1 MQDRHGHRIS
11 YLRVSITD
19 RCNERCTYCMPQELQ
34 EWLPREEILTF
45 EETLRLIRIAADL
58 GVSKV
63 RVTGGEPLTR
73 RDVLDFVRRI
83 PEIPGIKSIGVSTN
97 GTLLAREITSGKTMA
112 AALRDAGVQSVNIS
126 LDTLDRDA
134 YSQITGRNFHEH
146 VLRGIDAAISAGFD
160 QIKLNTVLMRGRNE
174 DQLIPLVEF
183 AGARDLILRFIEM
196 MPVSTIDVLDE
207 NNFISVLEAKRL
219 IESLYGC
226 LIPEA
231 EFRTNGPAAYYQI
244 PGRKQR
250 IGFIG
255 AMTNLH
261 FCESCNKLRLT
272 CDGKLRPCLGSYL
285 EFDIMKPLR
294 AGASDA
300 ELRQFFLDVV
310 ERKPAQHDFRDNYQP
325 NRKMITIGGRR
336 MRRLTHIGRDGR
348 AQTVDVSAKSMS
360 KRRAVAAGKIRLRRE
375 TLDLIKNDRIAK
387 GNVFATARI
396 AGIQAAKQT
405 AQLIPLCHTLPLGE
419 VKIDIVISNESADV
433 KCTAQTVAQTGV
445 EMEALVGATVAL
457 LSIE

>member
-1 MQDRHGHRIS
+1 MQDRYGHRIS

-34 EWLPREEILTF
+34 EWLPRDGILTF
-45 EETLRLIRIAADL
+45 EETLRLIRIAAEL

-73 RDVLDFVRRI
+73 RDVVNFIRRI
-83 PEIPGIKSIGVSTN
+83 PQISGIKSIGLSTN

-112 AALRDAGVQSVNIS
+112 VTLRDAGVQSVNIS
-126 LDTLDRDA
+126 LDTLDRET
-134 YSQITGRNFHEH
+134 YSQITGRDFHKQ
-146 VLRGIDAAISAGFD
+146 VLKGIDAAISAGFH

-183 AGARDLILRFIEM
+183 AEARDLILRFIEM
-196 MPVSTIDVLDE
+196 MPVSTTDVLDE
-207 NNFISVLEAKRL
+207 DNFISILEAKRS
-219 IESLYGC
+219 IESVYGS
-226 LIPEA
+226 LIPETG
-231 EFRTNGPAAYYQI
+231 FRTNGPATYYQI

-294 AGASDA
+294 AGASDE
-300 ELRQFFLDVV
+300 ELRQFFLGVV

-325 NRKMITIGGRR
+325 NRKMIAIGG
-336 MRRLTHIGRDGR
+336 
-348 AQTVDVSAKSMS
+348 
-360 KRRAVAAGKIRLRRE
+360 
-375 TLDLIKNDRIAK
+375 
-387 GNVFATARI
+387 
-396 AGIQAAKQT
+396 
-405 AQLIPLCHTLPLGE
+405 
-419 VKIDIVISNESADV
+419 
-433 KCTAQTVAQTGV
+433 
-445 EMEALVGATVAL
+445 
-457 LSIE
+457 

>member
-19 RCNERCTYCMPQELQ
+19 RCNERCSYCMPQELQ
-34 EWLPREEILTF
+34 EWLPREEILSF
-45 EETLRLIRIAADL
+45 EETLRLIRIAAEL

-73 RDVLDFVRRI
+73 RDVLNFVRRI
-83 PEIPGIKSIGVSTN
+83 PEIPGIKSIGLSTN

-134 YSQITGRNFHEH
+134 YSQITGRDFHEH
-146 VLRGIDAAISAGFD
+146 VLRGIDAAISADFD

-325 NRKMITIGGRR
+325 NRKMVAIGG
-336 MRRLTHIGRDGR
+336 
-348 AQTVDVSAKSMS
+348 
-360 KRRAVAAGKIRLRRE
+360 
-375 TLDLIKNDRIAK
+375 
-387 GNVFATARI
+387 
-396 AGIQAAKQT
+396 
-405 AQLIPLCHTLPLGE
+405 
-419 VKIDIVISNESADV
+419 
-433 KCTAQTVAQTGV
+433 
-445 EMEALVGATVAL
+445 
-457 LSIE
+457 